1 MLALIASLVLTLQPP
16 APAVAERPLGKAKA
30 MAFVGAIDLSRAR
43 TFYEGVLGLKVISQD
58 QLAVVVDAGGVRVRI
73 NRPMSKVVTADYTVL
88 GFETP
93 QIVDAVKALTAKGV
107 VFMHLSF
114 LGTAQDALGIWT
126 AANGDRVAWF
136 RDPDGNLLSISDDV
150 SGRS

>member
-1 MLALIASLVLTLQPP
+1 MLCLITALALLSQ
-16 APAVAERPLGKAKA
+16 APAAPVARLPLEGARA
-30 MAFVGAIDLSRAR
+30 MAFVGAIDLDRAR
-43 TFYEGVLGLKVISQD
+43 AFYAGVLGLKVISQD

-73 NRPMSKVVTADYTVL
+73 NRPLNNVVTADYTVL

-93 QIVDAVKALTAKGV
+93 HIVEAVKALTAKGV
-107 VFMHLSF
+107 SFMHLSF
-114 LGTAQDALGIWT
+114 LGAAQDELGIWT
-126 AANGDRVAWF
+126 APNGDRVAWF